1 MLSAKGLLIMRSKL
15 AGAVVSLIG
24 AILQATSK
32 TIAQIIV
39 ARIVTGL
46 GVGIMTANVPIVSRH
61 PSLEINWTTSLFY
74 SGNQR
79 YLSPPIE
86 ASFSPSK
93 APT

>member
-1 MLSAKGLLIMRSKL
+1 MSAKPLLTMHSKL
-15 AGAVVSLIG
+15 AGALVSLIG
-24 AILQATSK
+24 AMLQATSK

-61 PSLEINWTTSLFY
+61 PSLEINSTNSLFY

-79 YLSPPIE
+79 YPSRPIE
-86 ASFSPSK
+86 ASS
-93 APT
+93 